1 MIAPKTTRFLLKY
14 ASSDPLGL
22 ADIGRRR
29 AIEQFRTP
37 PTGLATTRFN
47 GVHYEIDM
55 SLHRVMKKY
64 FFHTHEMFLER
75 IFKRYLA
82 AGKIFVDVGANCG
95 YWSAYTLSLVGQSGE
110 VHAFEPVPQ
119 YFAFVR
125 RLPELNPVIGSS
137 PTRSPAARGQ
147 AAPRWP
153 SSDPTRRISTIT
165 IPVSGRVRL
174 LPASLTTRANSRK
187 ISPWKLSPST
197 IMCAGGKSISIASA

>member
-14 ASSDPLGL
+14 ASSDPLTL

-82 AGKIFVDVGANCG
+82 PGKLFVDVGANCG
-95 YWSAYTLSLVGQSGE
+95 YWPAYTLSLVGQSGKLP
-110 VHAFEPVPQ
+110 AFEPVPQ

-125 RLPELNPVIGSS
+125 RLAGSHPGYPVIATPG
-137 PTRSPAARGQ
+137 
-147 AAPRWP
+147 
-153 SSDPTRRISTIT
+153 
-165 IPVSGRVRL
+165 
-174 LPASLTTRANSRK
+174 
-187 ISPWKLSPST
+187 
-197 IMCAGGKSISIASA
+197 